1 MNLVCIIREICN
13 IPEKITGFLL
23 AENEFFFHVTQVQ
36 IASSVHA
43 VNILSVL
50 TFCDA
55 FFYVN
60 YYYCYSM
67 VSCAMV

>member
-36 IASSVHA
+36 ITSSVHA

-55 FFYVN
+55 FF
-60 YYYCYSM
+60 M
-67 VSCAMV
+67 